1 MEKLYIILLGPPGA
15 GKGTQAKKIAKR
27 YGIPH
32 IESGRIFR
40 EIAKGD
46 SELSKMVKKCIELGG
61 LVPDEIVNR
70 IIKER
75 LLSEDCQKG
84 CILDGYPRTMN
95 QVEALDSII
104 DELGGKILVISLH
117 IDKNQII
124 ERNINRLI
132 CPVCGAIYNLRTNPP
147 KEDLKCDECG
157 SKLEKRMDDEK
168 LEILCK
174 RIEVYEEYTK
184 PIIEHY
190 IDRGIVKI
198 VDASQASEKIF
209 EEIKN
214 IIDLFHKSLG
224 QTI

>member
-1 MEKLYIILLGPPGA
+1 MEKLCIILLGPPGA
-15 GKGTQAKKIAKR
+15 GKGTQAKKIAKT

-46 SELSKMVKKCIELGG
+46 NELSKTVKKCIELGS

-84 CILDGYPRTMN
+84 CILDGYPRTMS

-104 DELGGKILVISLH
+104 SEIGGKILVISLQ
-117 IDKNQII
+117 ISKNKII

-132 CPVCGAIYNLRTNPP
+132 CPVCGAIYNLKTNPP
-147 KEDLKCDECG
+147 KEDLKCDDCG
-157 SKLEKRMDDEK
+157 SQLEKRVDDEK
-168 LEILCK
+168 IEILRK
-174 RIEVYEEYTK
+174 RIEVYEQYTE
-184 PIIEHY
+184 PIIKHY
-190 IDRGIVKI
+190 KERGIVKM
-198 VDASQASEKIF
+198 VDASQSPEKIF

-214 IIDLFHKSLG
+214 IIDQALS
-224 QTI
+224 